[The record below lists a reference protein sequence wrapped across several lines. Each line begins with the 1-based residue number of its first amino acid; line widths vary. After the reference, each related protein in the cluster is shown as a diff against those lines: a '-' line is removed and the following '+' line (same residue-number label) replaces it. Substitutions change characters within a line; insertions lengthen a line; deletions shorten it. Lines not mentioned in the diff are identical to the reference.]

1 MKDQNDLN
9 EEIKSALKAG
19 DGDKRVALTMLKA
32 EALNEAIAKGK
43 KAEGLNS
50 EEFVSVVK
58 REIRKRKEAREMMA
72 RDPEGQEKERRA
84 IRMFT
89 DFIPEQMPDEEIAI
103 MVKAIINSGNTDLKM
118 IMKEAM
124 KQLKGRADGSKVKEI
139 AEKELGV

>member
-89 DFIPEQMPDEEIAI
+89 DLI
-103 MVKAIINSGNTDLKM
+103 M

>member
-1 MKDQNDLN
+1 M
-9 EEIKSALKAG
+9 
-19 DGDKRVALTMLKA
+19 ALTMLKA